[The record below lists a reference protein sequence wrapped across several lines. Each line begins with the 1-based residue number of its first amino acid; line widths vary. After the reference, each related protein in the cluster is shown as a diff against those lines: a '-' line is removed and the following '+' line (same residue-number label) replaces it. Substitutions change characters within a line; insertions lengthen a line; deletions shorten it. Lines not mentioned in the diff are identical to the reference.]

1 MINRHKHF
9 VIFQCFKRMLSIG
22 EPHERFSAITQPMA
36 RSYVIFSQF
45 DVYFI
50 KDLNNLI
57 FQIFTFN
64 GLEDRYPALL

>member
-1 MINRHKHF
+1 
-9 VIFQCFKRMLSIG
+9 
-22 EPHERFSAITQPMA
+22 MA

-50 KDLNNLI
+50 KDLNNLV

-64 GLEDRYPALL
+64 GLEDRCPALL